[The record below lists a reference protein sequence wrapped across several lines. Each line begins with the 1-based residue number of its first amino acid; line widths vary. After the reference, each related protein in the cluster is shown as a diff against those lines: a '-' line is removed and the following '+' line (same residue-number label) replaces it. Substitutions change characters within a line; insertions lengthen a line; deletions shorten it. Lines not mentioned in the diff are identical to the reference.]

1 MGGVIALAV
10 MCGGLLA
17 EIGIGIAMVVAILTE
32 EDDDG
37 QENNSVDA

>member
-17 EIGIGIAMVVAILTE
+17 EIGIGVAAVVAILTE

-37 QENNSVDA
+37 TQDNGVDA

>member
-17 EIGIGIAMVVAILTE
+17 EIGIGVAAVIAVLTE
-32 EDDDG
+32 EEDDG
-37 QENNSVDA
+37 TQDNSVDA

>member
-1 MGGVIALAV
+1 MGSVIALAV

-17 EIGIGIAMVVAILTE
+17 EIGIGVAAVVAILTE

-37 QENNSVDA
+37 TQDNSVDA

>member
-17 EIGIGIAMVVAILTE
+17 EIGIGVAAVVAILTE
-32 EDDDG
+32 EEDDG
-37 QENNSVDA
+37 QENNGVDT

>member
-17 EIGIGIAMVVAILTE
+17 EIGIGVAAVVAILTE
-32 EDDDG
+32 DDDDVPESNG
-37 QENNSVDA
+37 LDG

>member
-17 EIGIGIAMVVAILTE
+17 EIGIGVAAVVAILTE

-37 QENNSVDA
+37 PENNSVDA

>member
-17 EIGIGIAMVVAILTE
+17 EIGIGVAAVIAVLTE
-32 EDDDG
+32 EEDDG
-37 QENNSVDA
+37 TQDNSVDT